1 MSALPLNHEADV
13 VAQAAQRIST
23 AADYDRLIELAGAA
37 QFVLI
42 GEASHGTHDFYA
54 TRAELTR
61 RLIEE
66 KGFRIVALEAD
77 WPDMLRVHRY
87 VTGRANERGAAEAL
101 VDFLRLPAWMWRKTV
116 KVEVVNGLRGLDL
129 HPDRKN
135 DRAGI
140 FG

>member
-1 MSALPLNHEADV
+1 MSALTLNHETDV

-23 AADYDRLIELAGAA
+23 AADYDPLIELAGEA

-87 VTGRANERGAAEAL
+87 VTGRAN
-101 VDFLRLPAWMWRKTV
+101 
-116 KVEVVNGLRGLDL
+116 
-129 HPDRKN
+129 
-135 DRAGI
+135 
-140 FG
+140 